1 MAKSHTT
8 KKHRNKKLIK
18 KAQQLAE
25 QQVAEELKFAYVDW
39 WVKRELERL
48 VANNVLIIHPEESKS
63 YRIAYFK
70 ISQCG
75 DTWQVV
81 NERNQQTLVF
91 SGKSSAVFYCLFEH
105 KQYFDKSRELLTYD
119 RSVQNLESNR
129 KFLSHKYKQAQEKK
143 DGFAQDLCEA
153 RLSDVVPRLDDAK
166 EQLQKILNS
175 AKYIKLWDIKNH
187 ETIRNRKQGDRQAH

>member
-1 MAKSHTT
+1 MAKSHIT

-18 KAQQLAE
+18 QAQQLAE

-48 VANNVLIIHPEESKS
+48 VANNVLIIHPEENKS

-70 ISQCG
+70 ISQYG
-75 DTWQVV
+75 DVWHVT
-81 NERNQQTLVF
+81 NERDRRTLVF
-91 SGKSSAVFYCLFEH
+91 SVKSSAVFYCLFEH
-105 KQYFDKSRELLTYD
+105 KQYFDKSQELLIYD

-129 KFLSHKYKQAQEKK
+129 KFLNHKYKQALEKK
-143 DGFAQDLCEA
+143 DEFAQDLCEA
-153 RLSDVVPRLDDAK
+153 RLSDVVPRLDNAK

-175 AKYIKLWDIKNH
+175 AKYIKLWDTKNH
-187 ETIRNRKQGDRQAH
+187 EIIRNRKQGDRQAH